1 MRCLS
6 CSSERVIK
14 SGFTQG
20 QQRYECKACHYHFI
34 IERKRNFAEKKVRV
48 IRLYCSGVSFRQIG
62 RLENI
67 SPTSVR
73 RWVRQYAQEL
83 PEAGAIIQSATVVE
97 LDDTVVELDEQ
108 WHFVKKKSKALD
120 LESRGF

>member
-1 MRCLS
+1 MT
-6 CSSERVIK
+6 K
-14 SGFTQG
+14 
-20 QQRYECKACHYHFI
+20 H
-34 IERKRNFAEKKVRV
+34 KRDFAKKKVRV

-73 RWVRQYAQEL
+73 RWVRQYAQGL
-83 PEAGAIIQSATVVE
+83 PDAASNIQSAS
-97 LDDTVVELDEQ
+97 VVELDEQ

-120 LESRGF
+120 LDSSRL

>member
-1 MRCLS
+1 MRCLN

-14 SGFTQG
+14 SGFAQE
-20 QQRYECKACHYHFI
+20 QQRYECKDCHYHFI
-34 IERKRNFAEKKVRV
+34 TAHKRDFAEKKVRV

-73 RWVRQYAQEL
+73 RWVRQYAQGL
-83 PEAGAIIQSATVVE
+83 PDTGSNVQTA
-97 LDDTVVELDEQ
+97 TVVELDEQ
-108 WHFVKKKSKALD
+108 WHFVKKKSQALD
-120 LESRGF
+120 LESSRL

>member
-14 SGFTQG
+14 SGFAQG
-20 QQRYECKACHYHFI
+20 QQRYACKDCHYHFI
-34 IERKRNFAEKKVRV
+34 TVHKRDFPEKKVRV

-62 RLENI
+62 RLENV

-73 RWVRQYAQEL
+73 RWVRQYTEGL
-83 PEAGAIIQSATVVE
+83 PEASSNVQVASVVK
-97 LDDTVVELDEQ
+97 LDEQ

-120 LESRGF
+120 LESGRL

>member
-6 CSSERVIK
+6 CLSERVIK

-34 IERKRNFAEKKVRV
+34 TEHKRDFAEKKVRV

-67 SPTSVR
+67 SPTSVW
-73 RWVRQYAQEL
+73 RWVRQYAQGL
-83 PEAGAIIQSATVVE
+83 PEAGATVQSAS
-97 LDDTVVELDEQ
+97 VVELDEQ
-108 WHFVKKKSKALD
+108 WHFVKKKPKALD
-120 LESRGF
+120 LESSRL

>member
-1 MRCLS
+1 MRCQH
-6 CSSERVIK
+6 CGGERIIK
-14 SGFTQG
+14 SGFAQG
-20 QQRYECKACHYHFI
+20 QQRYACKACHYHFI
-34 IERKRNFAEKKVRV
+34 TQHKRDFGEKKIRV

-83 PEAGAIIQSATVVE
+83 PEVGTTIPSAS
-97 LDDTVVELDEQ
+97 VVELDEQ
-108 WHFVKKKSKALD
+108 WHFVKKKSKTLD
-120 LESRGF
+120 LESGRL